1 MNWKLFWIGCGW
13 FAIAQSITWFTS
25 NMQLI
30 YPWFKTPKG
39 IGAMV
44 IASMP
49 ATVGY
54 IFGTRYLYEAT
65 STLWSVRLL
74 GFSMGVVTF
83 TVWTYWLMKEGINMK
98 TGISLLLSLV
108 IVLLQVF
115 WKYE

>member
-25 NMQLI
+25 NLQLV
-30 YPWFKTPKG
+30 YPWLKTTKG
-39 IGAMV
+39 IGLMV

-49 ATVGY
+49 ATIGY
-54 IFGTRYLYEAT
+54 IMGTKHLYEAT

-74 GFSMGVVTF
+74 GFSMGVLTF
-83 TVWTYWLMKEGINMK
+83 TIWTYLIMKEGITMK
-98 TGISLLLSLV
+98 TAVSLALSVV

-115 WKYE
+115 WKTK

>member
-25 NMQLI
+25 NMQIL
-30 YPWFKTPKG
+30 YPWLKTPKG
-39 IGAMV
+39 IGLMV

-49 ATVGY
+49 ATVFY
-54 IFGTRYLYEAT
+54 VIGTRDLYAAT

-83 TVWTYWLMKEGINMK
+83 TVWTYFILKEGITVK
-98 TGISLLLSLV
+98 TAISLLLSLA
-108 IVLLQVF
+108 IVLIQVF
-115 WKYE
+115 WKTK